1 MKTRTAFLAFLAA
14 LMISAFSA
22 CDSNDGPAEEFGEQV
37 DETTEEVE
45 EEYEQTKEDLEDS
58 AEDDD

>member
-22 CDSNDGPAEEFGEQV
+22 CDSNDVAALAQFG
-37 DETTEEVE
+37 
-45 EEYEQTKEDLEDS
+45 LS
-58 AEDDD
+58 